1 MIIRGD
7 VLVPKHRLDPLALN
21 PKSGLFTNLSKFIR
35 YSED

>member
-1 MIIRGD
+1 MIIRGN

-21 PKSGLFTNLSKFIR
+21 PKSGLFTYLSKFIR